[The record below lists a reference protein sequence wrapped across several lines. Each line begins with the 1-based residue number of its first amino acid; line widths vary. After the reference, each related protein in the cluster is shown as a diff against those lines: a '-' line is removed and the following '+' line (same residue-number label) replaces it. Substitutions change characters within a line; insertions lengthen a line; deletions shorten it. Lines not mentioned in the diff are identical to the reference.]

1 VSTMNE
7 PSTLSNSAIG
17 DYAEKVGEH
26 FNIYD
31 GAGAADL
38 KRLVAVL
45 GGRIEYAETNES
57 LHVNERGNF
66 TIFLPPFTSGR
77 RDRFTIAHELGHYY
91 LHYLHQNKSGAE
103 GYFRGERNSVETQ
116 ANVFASALLMPAAAF
131 KKAYLRFAGDAWALA
146 GLFDVSPDAARVRAQ
161 VLGLR

>member
-1 VSTMNE
+1 MNTMTE

-26 FNIYD
+26 FDIYD
-31 GAGAADL
+31 ESGSADL
-38 KRLVAVL
+38 KKLIGVL
-45 GGRIEYAETNES
+45 GGRVEYAETTES

-66 TIFLPPFTSGR
+66 TIYLPPFTSGR

-91 LHYLHQNKSGAE
+91 LHYLHQNKSGSA

-116 ANVFASALLMPAAAF
+116 ANVFASALLMPTAAF
-131 KKAYLRFAGDAWALA
+131 KRAYRRHSGDVWTLA
-146 GLFDVSPDAARVRAQ
+146 RLFDVSPDAATVRAQ